1 MPCEVGGSGVLSH
14 GVEEEGASGPHGP
27 GGGSGVAAA
36 PARPAGPRFFT
47 GSFEHSVD
55 DKNRLVL
62 PAPYRPRLA
71 NGAYLGPLDGCLGL
85 WPEDGFGAV
94 LDKWEDGIGLGIV
107 SQEAYDA
114 FLAATFEVQ
123 PDGQGRIVVAKSL
136 RAYAGLSGPVM
147 VVGARHRI
155 AVWARDSWEQRQD
168 SIPDGPNAALR
179 QAARDLKL

>member
-1 MPCEVGGSGVLSH
+1 MEQ
-14 GVEEEGASGPHGP
+14 EGATGASEPSA
-27 GGGSGVAAA
+27 GGAVAAA

-62 PAPYRPRLA
+62 PASYRPRLA
-71 NGAYLGPLDGCLGL
+71 AGAYLGPLDGYLGL
-85 WPEDGFGAV
+85 WPDDGFAAV
-94 LDKWEDGIGLGIV
+94 LDKWEDGIGLGLV

-136 RAYAGLSGPVM
+136 RAFAGLAGPVM

-155 AVWARDSWEQRQD
+155 AVWSRDSWDQRQQA
-168 SIPDGPNAALR
+168 IPEGPVQALR